1 MRKKLFIVGVL
12 SLILACNSDKQE
24 GFNQIST
31 STNGGSVVSSGGSLN
46 KSSSGGSSSK
56 ATALSVAGS
65 SSIGGFDVGVNT
77 TSGSVGGSTI
87 NNSQLSGG
95 STGITTDPV
104 IGGSTGITA
113 DPPNFTGGTG
123 STQDP
128 PTTTGGVGNTA
139 DPVGGNGSTQDP
151 AGGSGNTADP
161 VGGKGNTN
169 DPVGG
174 SGNTNDPPDECVPES
189 LGGVNVIVFEDA
201 SPSGA
206 DSEGG
211 MYVGGNFSTT
221 GSYSIGA
228 GSEAGLTCDDFSF
241 VVDGNISGTAI
252 VKVGQAAY
260 GGELIGSIDSIC
272 GAYDYPNP
280 NGLAVAPVDFAKLES
295 DFIFYS
301 NAYKNYTPNGTVTL
315 QWSTLIFS
323 GAGSSLYVFNIT
335 AAQLMSAT
343 SIVFNVETT
352 ASVIVN
358 VSGSVINWSNTGF
371 TLPDG
376 GAKCK
381 GTNGVETGCERILW
395 NFYEATSI
403 VLSGIG
409 VQGTILAPY
418 ATQSGAG
425 GNVDGQVIVKYLT
438 GDIEY
443 HPYYFNGCLLAP

>member
-1 MRKKLFIVGVL
+1 MNKKLLFTGVL
-12 SLILACNSDKQE
+12 SLILACSSDKQD
-24 GFNQIST
+24 GFNSQVST
-31 STNGGSVVSSGGSLN
+31 
-46 KSSSGGSSSK
+46 SGGSSSK
-56 ATALSVAGS
+56 TTSIVSKGGS
-65 SSIGGFDVGVNT
+65 GGSSIGGVSSST
-77 TSGSVGGSTI
+77 TSI
-87 NNSQLSGG
+87 NSGG
-95 STGITTDPV
+95 SLILTSGTLNIGGATGTTSDPV
-104 IGGSTGITA
+104 ASGGSTGITA
-113 DPPNFTGGTG
+113 DPPNLTGGTG
-123 STQDP
+123 STADP
-128 PTTTGGVGNTA
+128 PTTSGGVGNTQDPVAGKGNTA
-139 DPVGGNGSTQDP
+139 DPVGGSGNTADP
-151 AGGSGNTADP
+151 AGGSGNTADPVGGSGNTADP

-169 DPVGG
+169 DP
-174 SGNTNDPPDECVPES
+174 PDVCVPDS

-201 SPSGA
+201 APSGA

-260 GGELIGSIDSIC
+260 GGELIGSIDATC

-280 NGLAVAPVDFAKLES
+280 NGLTVAPVDFAKLES

-301 NAYKNYTPNGTVTL
+301 NAYKNYAPNGTTTL
-315 QWSTLIFS
+315 QWSTLTFS
-323 GAGSSLYVFNIT
+323 GSGSSLYVFNIT

-343 SIVFNVETT
+343 SIVFKVETT

-358 VSGSVINWSNTGF
+358 VSGLTINWSNAGF

-376 GAKCK
+376 GSKCK

-438 GDIEY
+438 GGIEY
-443 HPYYFNGCLLAP
+443 HPYYFNGCLLSP